1 MEAYRWKIERKRIFF
16 WRVGGLDI
24 MWGLAGLHSVQQ
36 LFKLA
41 LFELSIVSDFVKCV
55 RLHNLPI
62 TKDSVQQ
69 VLEERVKTKQ
79 QKKWERQC
87 SYEIKLHVNN
97 QNNWVKKR
105 VCVNS
110 PRHTP
115 PDRPC
120 PPPEWQSLRSG
131 SGVETDDLS
140 STSCWGLPP
149 DPWTRSPEIQHKKIY
164 VTLKQKGHPWKVC
177 LGSWMNK

>member
-1 MEAYRWKIERKRIFF
+1 
-16 WRVGGLDI
+16 

-79 QKKWERQC
+79 QQQKSE
-87 SYEIKLHVNN
+87 N
-97 QNNWVKKR
+97 
-105 VCVNS
+105 
-110 PRHTP
+110 
-115 PDRPC
+115 
-120 PPPEWQSLRSG
+120 G
-131 SGVETDDLS
+131 SVRMKS
-140 STSCWGLPP
+140 N
-149 DPWTRSPEIQHKKIY
+149 Y
-164 VTLKQKGHPWKVC
+164 
-177 LGSWMNK
+177 M